1 MRDRSM
7 KMKKKAV
14 TKSPGFLSGMR
25 TEWKGMQFFSG
36 KELCRLDWIISFLIL
51 AFLFVTCAHSD
62 VKLTGNRS
70 FLMYEHFTDFYQA
83 SYEQSGGYWA
93 NYLPSTFI
101 AYAIWNL
108 PLYLTGHVPEEILTN
123 SFVNTMWYK
132 LLPVILY
139 FATAQFMYKIGKEMG
154 FGEKKSLLCKFA
166 FLIFPMGVFSQF
178 IFSQY
183 DIFTVFFIVLGFW
196 FYLRGKLWKTAL
208 MFGIAATFKYHAV
221 LYFLALIL
229 LKEKKIRN
237 LIKYTAVMAAP
248 LLLEIVPNLGS
259 EAFRRNVFG
268 FGALEYVQKSFAVG
282 FFSGINLMAAAAAF
296 VLVWAYQKKTED
308 QEALASWAVFFC
320 VAVSFAIFGFSTW
333 NPQWILLMAPFLVLN
348 IFINENGNL
357 LLMITNIFMLA
368 MYIFSSQSMVDERV
382 LNGGILKYVLKDR
395 SFAVRMWDLYRFHDQ
410 ELLCTA
416 MWIVLVLYVVFGHP
430 RYHCRK
436 GPQIAGGLIWQMRAA
451 FLFGTAAFM
460 VPALVC
466 AAGVLQGK
474 VIFYDNSRQ
483 NMEME
488 NIAMLENDAPIV
500 QEFTADG
507 GTLSDIKIRVYA
519 ETGSSENLHS
529 LKVLIREKESGEVI
543 YENQGDTYGLKENTA
558 LYSFLEQPVEVE
570 NGKTYELEITS
581 DAPEGSGLGLYC
593 VTDQNG
599 KELLT
604 SSREGEFPE
613 DSSLQMCITG
623 IE

>member
-1 MRDRSM
+1 MS
-7 KMKKKAV
+7 KKTV
-14 TKSPGFLSGMR
+14 SKSSGFFSGIR
-25 TEWKGMQFFSG
+25 TEWSQMKFFCGS
-36 KELCRLDWIISFLIL
+36 ELCRMDWILSILIL
-51 AFLFVTCAHSD
+51 VFLFVTCAHSD

-70 FLMYEHFTDFYQA
+70 FLMYQHFTDFYQA

-101 AYAIWNL
+101 VYAIWNL

-139 FATAQFMYKIGKEMG
+139 FATAQLMYKIGKEMG
-154 FGEKKSLLCKFA
+154 FGEKKALLCKFA

-183 DIFTVFFIVLGFW
+183 DIFTVFFVVLGFW
-196 FYLRGKLWKTAL
+196 FYLRGKLWKMSL
-208 MFGIAATFKYHAV
+208 MFGIAATFKYHAL

-229 LKEKKIRN
+229 LQEKKIRK
-237 LIKYTAVMAAP
+237 LAGYAAAAAVP
-248 LLLEIVPNLGS
+248 LLVEILPNLGS

-282 FFSGINLMAAAAAF
+282 FFSGINLLAAVAAF
-296 VLVWAYQKKTED
+296 VLVWAYQKKTDDRES
-308 QEALASWAVFFC
+308 LYSWSVFFC
-320 VAVSFAIFGFSTW
+320 VAVSFSIFGFSTW
-333 NPQWILLMAPFLVLN
+333 NPQWILLMVPFLVLN
-348 IFINENGNL
+348 ILMNENGNL

-368 MYIFSSQSMVDERV
+368 MYIFCSQSMVDERV

-395 SFAVRMWDLYRFHDQ
+395 NFAVRMWDLYRFHDQ

-430 RYHCRK
+430 RYHTHR
-436 GPQIAGGLIWQMRAA
+436 GARISRGLIWQMRAA

-460 VPALVC
+460 IPALVC
-466 AAGVLQGK
+466 AAGVLQGR

-488 NIAMLENDAPIV
+488 NVVMLQEEQPAV

-507 GTLSDIKIRVYA
+507 SVLSDIKIRVYTEA
-519 ETGSSENLHS
+519 GSSGSLYS
-529 LKVLIREKESGEVI
+529 LKVTVWEKDSGEVI
-543 YENQGDTYGLKENTA
+543 YSNEGDTYGLKENTA
-558 LYSFLEQPVEVE
+558 LYSFLKHPLDVES
-570 NGKTYELEITS
+570 GKVYVLEIAS
-581 DAPEGSGLGLYC
+581 DAPAESGIGLYC
-593 VTDQNG
+593 VTDANG

-604 SSREGEFPE
+604 SPRLEETEAPR
-613 DSSLQMCITG
+613 SLQMCVSG